1 MSSLNKNWKRKV
13 RLMKIIKRLGAIL
26 LSLLFVFW
34 IAPVN
39 AQDAKNYI
47 PSTDQPSVSDSSI
60 KQGTLTITK
69 KGSTSTFVLYKLFS
83 MSCANGSDTYTYSSD
98 DTNFKGYFS
107 QPSAPKVS
115 DIKNYTAAQMT
126 SFTKDLHNY
135 IAGAD
140 KVIGTADDVVQ
151 PDSTLKLSASG
162 TVTEDT
168 LCSGTATLDLGYYLV
183 IETSTTGARIA
194 SDDFVVSVPS
204 VVIDS
209 SGNKAWNYHVT
220 AACKDS
226 TVTFNKKI
234 VEGEKRVSSTTKNI
248 GDIVDYEI
256 LADVPKYDAS
266 VPDDTVKYELSDT
279 MCDGLTFD
287 RDSLVI
293 LGINDDDSTTT
304 LTSGYTVESPTAST
318 TFTINFTYAQIKNYK
333 AIKVLYSARLNE
345 KAAIGQQ
352 GNDNTGE
359 LIYTNNPNKS
369 EHHETRKT
377 YVYTFG
383 INLLKVDSESQNTRL
398 DGATFE
404 LLGAD
409 GTTPLAVYTYDSSD
423 PTKSV
428 IPLDSA
434 NPSVTTQK
442 GGSAYFLGVKDGTYY
457 IHEISAPS
465 GYQLL
470 SGDIA
475 VTIKALTGADGQPN
489 GDFTCTYTLPDGTSK
504 TANYTQTS
512 SGPILKILA
521 TFMVPNTKGFTLPG
535 TGGMGT
541 KIFTLSGIGIV
552 VLGGVMGLLY
562 FRKKEKIGM

>member
-1 MSSLNKNWKRKV
+1 
-13 RLMKIIKRLGAIL
+13 MKIIKRFGAIL
-26 LSLLFVFW
+26 LSLLFAFW
-34 IAPVN
+34 VIPVN
-39 AQDAKNYI
+39 AQEAKNYT
-47 PSTDQPSVSDSSI
+47 PSTDQPSVSDRSI

-69 KGSTSTFVLYKLFS
+69 EGSTSTFALYRLFS
-83 MSCANGSDTYTYSSD
+83 MSCENGSDIYTYSSD
-98 DTNFKGYFS
+98 NTNFYGYFS
-107 QPSAPKVS
+107 QPSAPKVD

-126 SFTKDLHNY
+126 TFTKDLHNY

-140 KVIGTADDVVQ
+140 KIIGTADDIIQ
-151 PDSTLKLSASG
+151 PDETLKLSAAG
-162 TVTEDT
+162 TVTKDT

-204 VVIDS
+204 VVTDS
-209 SGNKAWNYHVT
+209 SGKKAWNYNVT

-226 TVTFNKKI
+226 PVSFDKKI
-234 VEGEKRVSSTTKNI
+234 VEGQERVDSTTKNI

-266 VPDDTVKYELSDT
+266 VPDDTVKFEISDT
-279 MCDGLTFD
+279 MCEGLTFD

-293 LGINDDDSTTT
+293 LGIDSNGATT

-318 TFTINFTYAQIKNYK
+318 TFTINFIYAQIKNYD
-333 AIKVLYSARLNE
+333 AIKVLYDARLNE
-345 KAAIGQQ
+345 KAAIGQK
-352 GNDNTGE
+352 GNDNKCE
-359 LIYTNNPNKS
+359 LTYTNNPNKS

-383 INLLKVDSESQNTRL
+383 INLLKVDSASDNTRL

-404 LLGAD
+404 LLGSD

-423 PTKSV
+423 PNKSV
-428 IPLDSA
+428 IQLDSA

-442 GGSAYFLGVKDGTYY
+442 GGSAYFLGVKEGTYY
-457 IHEISAPS
+457 LREISAPT

-470 SGDIA
+470 PGDIA
-475 VTIKALTGADGQPN
+475 VTIKALTGANGQPN
-489 GDFTCTYTLPDGTSK
+489 GDFSCTYTLPGGKSM

-521 TFMVPNTKGFTLPG
+521 TFTVPNTKGFTLPG

-541 KIFTLSGIGIV
+541 TIFTVSGIGIV
-552 VLGGVMGLLY
+552 ALGGVMALVY
-562 FRKKEKIGM
+562 YRKKRKAECE